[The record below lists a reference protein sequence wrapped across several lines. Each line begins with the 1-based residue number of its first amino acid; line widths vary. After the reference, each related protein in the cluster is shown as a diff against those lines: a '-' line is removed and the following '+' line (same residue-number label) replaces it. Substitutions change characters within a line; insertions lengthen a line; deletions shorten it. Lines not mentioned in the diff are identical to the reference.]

1 MIGRTLTHYKILDKL
16 GSGGMGEVYKAYDLT
31 LDRLVA
37 IKILS
42 PEAVGN
48 EEHKQRFIQEAKAAS
63 ALNHPAICTIH
74 EIGQSEGLEYIVME
88 YIAGQTLTEYVR
100 AHGCDI
106 EQKLSLALQIA
117 EGLAKAH
124 EAGIVHR
131 DIKPENIMVTED
143 GLVKIVDFGLA
154 KLIEARRGT
163 GEGSAINEA
172 PTMLLSPPRMPHITT
187 PGMILGTVGFM
198 SPEQAEG
205 KPVDQRS
212 DIFSFGA
219 VLYELFTGEEPFAR
233 PTPLQSLHA
242 LLHEDPKPLPPDLP
256 EGIHHIIGKALE
268 KDPDHRYQTLRDVIA
283 DLKRLKRDTGSG
295 EQARRHRPVPRTT
308 VLASTMLNRR
318 SGALLIV
325 LALLVAMMTVS
336 AVVWHR
342 SRRRTVSPPSS
353 PTARTLAI
361 LPFRNLRND
370 EEFDFLGFSLAD
382 AITTKLA
389 FVHSLVVR
397 PSSSVERYKNQAV
410 DPRDAGE
417 ELGADAVLVGTFL
430 REASQVQ
437 VSAQLV
443 EVSSNRILWSD
454 TMRVPVG
461 DIIALQD
468 RISEEIVKNLRLR
481 LSPIEVER
489 MRRDVPRSSLA
500 YEYYLRALSLG
511 ESSVDRVKLAI
522 ELLEQAVEHDPD
534 YAPAWM
540 ELGIRYNTL
549 GISAS
554 GGRFYYEKSNSAL
567 RRALELN
574 SDLPRAHLQLAQ
586 NYTELGRVEDAVGQ
600 LRKLLAINPNS
611 PELHLGMAYALRYAG
626 MLEESLKEAEKIE
639 HIDPKYW
646 RNQPRAVVNT
656 YLYLGRYERFLE
668 SIPPVETAY
677 TLFYRGFGYYHLG
690 DLTRARENFRRA
702 AQIDPD
708 DVFSQL
714 SQAMSFA
721 LDRDRVRGVQLL
733 RAIEA
738 KRVNEDV
745 PDGEVT
751 YKLAQVYALLGDQT
765 AALKNLELAIRQG
778 FFAFPYMERDPLVQ
792 TLRSHP
798 DYFRVLEIARQR
810 HDEFKRR
817 FFP

>member
-1 MIGRTLTHYKILDKL
+1 MIGRTLAHYKILDKL

-42 PEAVGN
+42 PEASRN
-48 EEHKQRFIQEAKAAS
+48 QERTQRFLQEAKAAS
-63 ALNHPAICTIH
+63 ALNHPTICTIH

-88 YIAGQTLTEYVR
+88 YVAGQTLTDYVQT
-100 AHGCDI
+100 HNCTF
-106 EQKLSLALQIA
+106 EQKLSLALQMA

-131 DIKPENIMVTED
+131 DIKPENIMVTQD

-154 KLIEARRGT
+154 KPIEARHRSDEQSGT
-163 GEGSAINEA
+163 SEP
-172 PTMLLSPPRMPHITT
+172 PTVLLSPAGTRQITL

-242 LLHEDPKPLPPDLP
+242 LLHEDPKPLPPGLP
-256 EGIHHIIGKALE
+256 EGLHHIVGKALE
-268 KDPDHRYQTLRDVIA
+268 KDPDHRYQTLRDVIT
-283 DLKRLKRDTGSG
+283 DLKRLERDTASG
-295 EQARRHRPVPRTT
+295 EHHRPRRPVAR
-308 VLASTMLNRR
+308 STIIAPLVLNRR

-325 LALLVAMMTVS
+325 VALLAAVITAS

-342 SRRRTVSPPSS
+342 SRRRTVAPPSS
-353 PTARTLAI
+353 PTVRTLAI
-361 LPFRNLRND
+361 LPFRNLRSD

-389 FVHSLVVR
+389 YVHSLVVR
-397 PSSSVERYKNQAV
+397 PSSSVERYKNQTV

-430 REASQVQ
+430 REASQLQ

-443 EVSSNRILWSD
+443 DVSSNRILWSD
-454 TMRVPVG
+454 TVRVPVG

-481 LSPIEVER
+481 LSPVEVER
-489 MRRDVPRSSLA
+489 MKRDVPRSSLA

-522 ELLEQAVEHDPD
+522 ELLEQAVAYDPH

-549 GISAS
+549 GISGS
-554 GGRFYYEKSNSAL
+554 GGKLFYEKSNAAL
-567 RRALELN
+567 RRALDLN

-586 NYTELGRVEDAVGQ
+586 NYTELGRVEDAVVQ

-626 MLEESLKEAEKIE
+626 MLEESLREAEKIE

-690 DLTRARENFRRA
+690 DRTRARENFRRA
-702 AQIDPD
+702 AQIDPE

-714 SQAMSFA
+714 SQAMGFVLS
-721 LDRDRVRGVQLL
+721 RERERGLRLL
-733 RAIEA
+733 RSIEA
-738 KRVNEDV
+738 RRTEQDV

-751 YKLAQVYALLGDQT
+751 YKIAQIYALLGDQ
-765 AALKNLELAIRQG
+765 AAAVRTLQGAIEQG
-778 FFAFPYMERDPLVQ
+778 FFASPYMERDPLLQ
-792 TLRSHP
+792 TLRGHP
-798 DYFRVLEIARQR
+798 DFQRVWDIARKR
-810 HDEFKRR
+810 HEEFKRR
-817 FFP
+817 FFL